1 MIQPSKV
8 FPKYQKISFINLES
22 QTCTKKKVIKNKHI
36 WFLKLKCLIK
46 MIYYIDIYNKEGKKS
61 IFLTSSDEIIDQI
74 LTKISTN
81 IHIKVSLFW

>member
-1 MIQPSKV
+1 
-8 FPKYQKISFINLES
+8 
-22 QTCTKKKVIKNKHI
+22 
-36 WFLKLKCLIK
+36 

-81 IHIKVSLFW
+81 IHIKVSLF